1 MITITVGLILVV
13 ILGVG
18 IFIRRRMGYYYYD

>member
-1 MITITVGLILVV
+1 MITITVGLLLGV

-18 IFIRRRMGYYYYD
+18 IFVRRRMGYYYSD